1 MGIRV
6 LRSHARGQNHLHLSK
21 KITDFLSSTNKTST
35 TETSSTKSLNS
46 ATSSRKH
53 PTLEVSFVTA
63 QETLA
68 EIRWA
73 IEFSMYFFVW
83 SENKLKNAPMLLS
96 KTVALKQ
103 SAKKIKMFKNFKGL
117 LKCG

>member
-1 MGIRV
+1 MSAKTNTKARYIRFKTTFELSNMGIRV

-21 KITDFLSSTNKTST
+21 KITDFLSSTNKPST

-46 ATSSRKH
+46 ATCSRKH

-73 IEFSMYFFVW
+73 IEFSMYFFV
-83 SENKLKNAPMLLS
+83 
-96 KTVALKQ
+96 
-103 SAKKIKMFKNFKGL
+103 
-117 LKCG
+117 